1 MMSVA
6 YEHLV
11 PVLDTVV
18 VDDGVENVIRS
29 LRDNGV
35 SNVIWE
41 QADGS
46 WSRGFFAV
54 EGSPDDIRSGWY
66 EFDYSR
72 FEWVR
77 HDAED
82 LDDAEGSFNGFRP
95 DDYAV
100 FHRDGNEDICSH
112 WDGLFSENESM
123 G

>member
-1 MMSVA
+1 MSVS

-18 VDDGVENVIRS
+18 VDDGVGNVIRS
-29 LRDNGV
+29 LRDNDV

-46 WSRGFFAV
+46 WSRGFFV
-54 EGSPDDIRSGWY
+54 FHGSPDDAGSGWW
-66 EFDYSR
+66 FDYSR

-82 LDDAEGSFNGFRP
+82 LDDAEGSFNGFHP

-100 FHRDGNEDICSH
+100 FHRDDNEDICSH
-112 WDGLFSENESM
+112 WDDFHSDRESM
-123 G
+123 D